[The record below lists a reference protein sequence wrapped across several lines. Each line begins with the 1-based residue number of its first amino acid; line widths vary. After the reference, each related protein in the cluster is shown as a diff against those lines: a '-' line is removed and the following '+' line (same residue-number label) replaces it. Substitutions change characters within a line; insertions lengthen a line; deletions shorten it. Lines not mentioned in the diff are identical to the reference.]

1 MYVKSIYI
9 TALLC
14 FPQKP
19 CTQVDAMIAASGH
32 KVKYRAGLP
41 DFVLVQYTNFG
52 KYILNNLKST
62 KLSQNTPN

>member
-41 DFVLVQYTNFG
+41 DFVLVQYG
-52 KYILNNLKST
+52 AIYQLWKIYIK
-62 KLSQNTPN
+62 